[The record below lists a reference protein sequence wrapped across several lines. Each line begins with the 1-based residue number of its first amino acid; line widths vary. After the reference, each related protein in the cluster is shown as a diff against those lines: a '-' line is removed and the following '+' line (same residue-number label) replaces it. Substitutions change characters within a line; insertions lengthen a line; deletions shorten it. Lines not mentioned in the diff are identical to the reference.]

1 MMKKSIV
8 FIVLIF
14 FMIIT
19 FILVKVSDNNIKNNK
34 ILSYNAEFE
43 KYYNKNFLGTD
54 VLTLINKALDNNEK
68 NYINKDENGFYIED
82 NEYSLIIEI
91 IFITTDKDGQTD
103 EKTTRMETLEN
114 AGLQKFISNFGLT
127 TFQCTNI
134 EYNSQNRVKKMTL
147 KQIEL

>member
-1 MMKKSIV
+1 
-8 FIVLIF
+8 
-14 FMIIT
+14 MIIT